1 MRKTTRKV
9 KNPDVILYTDTEVNN
24 LLKQLTYKPS
34 KEYLAAM
41 ASLDRMR
48 KLLNEW

>member
-1 MRKTTRKV
+1 MRKTAKKTKYPCQDQHQVDVFKVLKEV
-9 KNPDVILYTDTEVNN
+9 KN
-24 LLKQLTYKPS
+24 YKPS
-34 KEYLAAM
+34 KECIAIL